1 MKRGMPS
8 GGHHSPTAFIFLVNS
23 HSKKSLFLLTMG
35 LAGRILL
42 LALIFSKAPP
52 RYPPHHGAHW
62 AYTPESTG
70 IRKGTPPPER
80 LKSLKKRFGR
90 ILTDWFGSPARD
102 TLHTGGSAKSRLS
115 SVIAQEQMCA
125 KLRTLPSRVKHISL
139 FEKSAIFS
147 WRTAGMLFHESRKIE
162 FRTESKFSRHL
173 SQSN

>member
-1 MKRGMPS
+1 MKREMPS
-8 GGHHSPTAFIFLVNS
+8 GAQTPDGITFSCSNLFKTLSPIFS
-23 HSKKSLFLLTMG
+23 FTMG
-35 LAGRILL
+35 LTGHTRKSFAANGS
-42 LALIFSKAPP
+42 ALTLPI
-52 RYPPHHGAHW
+52 
-62 AYTPESTG
+62 PESTG